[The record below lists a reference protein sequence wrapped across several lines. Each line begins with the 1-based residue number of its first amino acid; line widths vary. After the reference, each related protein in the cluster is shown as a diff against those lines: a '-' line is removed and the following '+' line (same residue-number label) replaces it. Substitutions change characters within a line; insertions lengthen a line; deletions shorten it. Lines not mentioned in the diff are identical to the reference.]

1 MTNKKKSPNGKTPA
15 QQKEKLTEKDR
26 ANVARELSDEEL
38 KDVSGGWLRTLAK
51 RLNSR
56 KMAAIYLVRRADR
69 S

>member
-38 KDVSGGWLRTLAK
+38 KDVSGGVAK
-51 RLNSR
+51 NLGE
-56 KMAAIYLVRRADR
+56 AA
-69 S
+69 